1 MKAPDSVKT
10 PDDYLAQVPEQRRD
24 AMRFL
29 HEEIRKAAPGL
40 KPEICAGMIGYGVK
54 PYETPSGCKGVWPVI
69 ALASQKRYM
78 SLYVCACG
86 PDGYLAEAAKDRLGK
101 VSVGKSCI
109 RFTKLENLEVGAAME
124 LVRRAVAIEKGGE

>member
-10 PDDYLAQVPEQRRD
+10 PEDYLAQLSGDRRE
-24 AMRFL
+24 AMDLL
-29 HEEIRKAAPGL
+29 HRRIREAAPEL

-54 PYETPSGCKGVWPVI
+54 PYETRSGCKGVWPVVG
-69 ALASQKRYM
+69 LASQKRYM

-86 PDGYLAEAAKDRLGK
+86 PDGYLPESVKDKLGK

-109 RFTKLENLEVGAAME
+109 RFTKLENLNVEVVIE
-124 LVRRAVAIEKGGE
+124 LVRRAAAMERG

>member
-1 MKAPDSVKT
+1 MKADDSVKT
-10 PDDYLAQVPEQRRD
+10 PEDYLKQVPEDRRQ
-24 AMRFL
+24 ALRFL
-29 HEEIRKAAPGL
+29 HKEIRKAAPKL
-40 KPEICAGMIGYGVK
+40 KPEICHGMIGYGVK

-86 PDGYLAEAAKDRLGK
+86 PDGYLPETVKEKLGK

-109 RFTKLENLEVGAAME
+109 RFTKLENLNVGVAME
-124 LVRRAVAIEKGGE
+124 LVRRVVAMGA